1 MATPVN
7 RMWRL
12 AARPVGDIKDD
23 DLAWHEEPAR
33 EPGDHEVL
41 VQVQWLALDPSH
53 RVWMSDLP
61 QQLPP
66 VRVGEVM
73 RGTALG
79 KVIASRS
86 PRIAVGATVSGM
98 LGWQTHATVKAS
110 ALFVHAP
117 ELPFSVEDYLGAVN
131 EVGATAYFGVKDVA
145 RVAAGETFVV
155 SAAAGAVGSLAGQL
169 AKRAGARVVG
179 IASTTAKRAWL
190 EDTLG
195 FDAVIDRAAED
206 VGPGLDRTCP
216 EGIDVYFD
224 NVGGPILD
232 ACLARLKRRAR
243 VALCGATSTYNA
255 TGRVAGPANFGK
267 ILERAA
273 RVEGFNVIDYVERW
287 GEAFAEIGALVTGK
301 QLHYRLDVIDGLPSA
316 VVGLRRLFSGENMGR
331 MVIRVA
337 S

>member
-1 MATPVN
+1 MATPRN

-12 AARPVGDIKDD
+12 AARPVGDIKDE
-23 DLAWHEEPAR
+23 DLGWHEEPAR
-33 EPGDHEVL
+33 EPAEGEVL
-41 VQVQWLALDPSH
+41 VETRWLALDPTH

-61 QQLPP
+61 QPLPP

-79 KVIASRS
+79 TVIASRS
-86 PRIAVGATVSGM
+86 PRVAVGATVSGT
-98 LGWQTHATVKAS
+98 LGWQSHPTVKAS
-110 ALFVHAP
+110 TLFVHAP
-117 ELPFSVEDYLGAVN
+117 ELPFTVEDYLGAVN
-131 EVGATAYFGVKDVA
+131 EVGATAYFGVKDIA
-145 RVAAGETFVV
+145 RPGPGETFVV

-169 AKRAGARVVG
+169 AKRAGARVIG
-179 IASTTAKRAWL
+179 IASTPAKVAWL
-190 EDTLG
+190 TDTLG

-206 VGPGLDRTCP
+206 VAPGLDRLCP
-216 EGIDVYFD
+216 DGIDSVFD

-255 TGRVAGPANFGK
+255 IGRVPGPSHFGK

-273 RVEGFNVIDYVERW
+273 RVEGFSVIDFVERW

-301 QLHYRLDVIDGLPSA
+301 ELRYRLDVIEGLPSA
-316 VVGLRRLFSGENMGR
+316 VIGLRRLFSGENMGR
-331 MVIRVA
+331 MVIRL
-337 S
+337 